1 MATLLEI
8 ATRLGADPS
17 VHNMMVRFA
26 FFGGEESGAQGSS
39 AYLEGLSPGDVQVGL
54 VEHGR
59 TDAGA

>member
-1 MATLLEI
+1 VATLLEI

-39 AYLEGLSPGDVQVGL
+39 AYLEGDVEATGP
-54 VEHGR
+54 
-59 TDAGA
+59 AGWPPSVR